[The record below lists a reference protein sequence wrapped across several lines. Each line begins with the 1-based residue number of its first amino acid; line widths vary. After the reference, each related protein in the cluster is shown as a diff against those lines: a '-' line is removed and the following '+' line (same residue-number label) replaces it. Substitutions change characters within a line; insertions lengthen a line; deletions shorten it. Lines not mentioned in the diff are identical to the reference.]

1 MTTVTCTA
9 RVYPHG
15 AEAAGDVTLLG
26 LDDALSE
33 PDASSPVPHGCH
45 AFRLFIPVAC
55 RASSR
60 PRWGVSS
67 NARASS
73 RSGTATPSRML
84 PRAHQACGPATPGTR
99 DDADESE
106 GWSERSV
113 ATDQSRAATSPTDR
127 LLPNRPPLHRDRL
140 VTWRAPT
147 RRCKPIAF
155 RPRADVPVEKTSRAT
170 TPAPDAATRR
180 AAIGHHA
187 AYHRRRSS
195 APAHGIPCRGDQ
207 IALDFVASRSA
218 RTSRITRVRR
228 A

>member
-1 MTTVTCTA
+1 MPCRSRMHRPRCRMGAMRSVFSFRSPAGQAHAPAGASPATQGRRAGPA
-9 RVYPHG
+9 RRRPPG
-15 AEAAGDVTLLG
+15 C
-26 LDDALSE
+26 
-33 PDASSPVPHGCH
+33 CH
-45 AFRLFIPVAC
+45 ARIKLAVP
-55 RASSR
+55 
-60 PRWGVSS
+60 PRQEPLDTA
-67 NARASS
+67 AR
-73 RSGTATPSRML
+73 
-84 PRAHQACGPATPGTR
+84 QNTR

-207 IALDFVASRSA
+207 IALDFVASRSR